1 MTVAS
6 QQGERLNAILTLKN
20 AKGLRYVVPEML
32 TCRGHERE
40 EKEKG
45 PSAYFRKFVHSSG
58 RGPCDD
64 DRRDG
69 CVRALPVYYLNR

>member
-6 QQGERLNAILTLKN
+6 QQGERLNAKLTLKN

-45 PSAYFRKFVHSSG
+45 PSAYFRKFVH
-58 RGPCDD
+58 RPDED
-64 DRRDG
+64 LVMMIVVMD
-69 CVRALPVYYLNR
+69 VYVLYLFIT